1 MGTSHG
7 LRGGQAEEKCPSTK
21 AVGKSAILP
30 SLCPFLKLL
39 LNKKSHPFR
48 VFRGV
53 KKLALGV
60 FNALTPLL
68 PTNDDNKKNRNDD
81 GDDNEEKARMTTKM
95 KKQER

>member
-1 MGTSHG
+1 MEKTKEAASVVTGAGQPSDVPNEEHRWARVMVLG
-7 LRGGQAEEKCPSTK
+7 GGQAEEKCPFTK

-48 VFRGV
+48 VFRGI

-60 FNALTPLL
+60 FSALTPL
-68 PTNDDNKKNRNDD
+68 
-81 GDDNEEKARMTTKM
+81 
-95 KKQER
+95 